1 MNYILVIMTVVG
13 SMSHD
18 RNYSIMTP
26 MHDWRPIG
34 EFRTERACKTAGM
47 ELKPM
52 TSFKCLKKDD

>member
-1 MNYILVIMTVVG
+1 MNYILVIMTMVG
-13 SMSHD
+13 SVSSDNSHS
-18 RNYSIMTP
+18 RQVP